1 MEQVDLQKRLYTPK
15 FREENNGD
23 LKILIDTD
31 NANWIA
37 LNEFGARVLSGIN
50 GRTYDELFGELG
62 EGFENKERID
72 KRLRSFLLKCGKR
85 GFLSNVEA
93 IEKKYEGRKNLL
105 GIKSLHEMWIITN
118 FSCNLRCKHCYT
130 ISRVRGETDMLA
142 AKEIKNIIDD
152 ARELGTQVFYF
163 TGGEPFL
170 REDILDLVAYVT
182 ERSKLILFTNGT
194 LITKEIAK
202 ELSKHKDRLIVQIS
216 IEGHNEG
223 FNSMIRNN
231 GMFERAVNG
240 VERLL
245 EEGIMVGISSTPI
258 TVTRDSVPRLTELLG
273 KMNINGNFV
282 RYHHLIFLI
291 CFGNALKYPFTTM
304 SSDELSM
311 VYDKCCAVKKELKKK
326 KINKNLKITN
336 EKIFDAYATNGPK
349 KDLCGA
355 GYTILAVDNKGNLY
369 PCASTISEEKYN
381 SGSLVDEEGRYIT
394 GRLKELWENSRT
406 LEEVRGFSIKRRDG
420 EPEDDL
426 RFFHGG
432 GCWYNMKKP
441 NGAFSKEHFFAKT
454 YEEKTL
460 EAIKKVAAE
469 DVDEDDITN
478 KYPKLLGYMSRE
490 RISCAGMR
498 KTCDKSEDGLDL
510 GYCICFT

>member
-1 MEQVDLQKRLYTPK
+1 MEPVDLQKRLYTTK
-15 FREENNGD
+15 SRLENNGD

-31 NANWIA
+31 NANWIV
-37 LNEFGARVLSGIN
+37 LNEFGARVMSGIN
-50 GRTYDELFGELG
+50 GRTYDEYFSEIS
-62 EGFENKERID
+62 EGSENKDRFD
-72 KRLRSFLLKCGKR
+72 KKLKKFLLKCGKR

-93 IEKKYEGRKNLL
+93 VEKKYEGRKNQL

-130 ISRVRGETDMLA
+130 ISRVNGEKDMLRA
-142 AKEIKNIIDD
+142 EEIKKIVDD
-152 ARELGTQVFYF
+152 ARELGTQIFYF
-163 TGGEPFL
+163 TGGEPLL
-170 REDILDLVAYVT
+170 RKDILDLVAYVT

-216 IEGHNEG
+216 IEGHNEE
-223 FNSMIRNN
+223 FNSMIRNK
-231 GMFERAVNG
+231 GMFARAVKG

-245 EEGIMVGISSTPI
+245 EE
-258 TVTRDSVPRLTELLG
+258 ELLG
-273 KMNINGNFV
+273 KMNINGNYV

-291 CFGNALKYPFTTM
+291 CFGNALKYSFTTLT
-304 SSDELSM
+304 SDELSG

-326 KINKNLKITN
+326 KINKSLKITN

-355 GYTILAVDNKGNLY
+355 GYTILAVDNKGSLY
-369 PCASTISEEKYN
+369 PCASTISEEKY
-381 SGSLVDEEGRYIT
+381 SAGSMVDDEGRYMT
-394 GRLKELWENSRT
+394 GRLKELWESSRT

-420 EPEDDL
+420 EPGDDF

-432 GCWYNMKKP
+432 GCWYNMKDP

-460 EAIKKVAAE
+460 EAIKRAAAE
-469 DVDEDDITN
+469 DIDEEDITN
-478 KYPKLLGYMSRE
+478 KYPRLIGYMSRE

-498 KTCDKSEDGLDL
+498 KTLDKSEDGLDL